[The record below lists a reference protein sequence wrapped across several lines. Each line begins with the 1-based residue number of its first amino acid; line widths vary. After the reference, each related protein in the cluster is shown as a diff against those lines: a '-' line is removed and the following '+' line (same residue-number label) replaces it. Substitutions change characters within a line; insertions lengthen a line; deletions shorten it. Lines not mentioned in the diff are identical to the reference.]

1 MNKTNCFRYSFF
13 LIFLLLL
20 NSYTS
25 RIQAIDRPGP
35 NLRRAFLIGVFRGGC
50 YWAAPFFHAA
60 ATNDVSKIQDFL
72 NKQRAVI
79 NISDTASKTALMIA
93 AENGHTAAIETL
105 CTNGANLNATTREGK
120 TALMFAAENGHTA
133 AIETLCTKGANLHAT
148 TREGKTALMIAAE
161 NGHTAAIETLCTKG
175 ANPFATTN
183 KGKTALMI
191 AAENGHTAAIE
202 TLCTKGATATPE
214 LLITINHP
222 DSLKTLL
229 NYVKNE
235 ISTHGEYPG
244 YNALHVGALKN
255 QIEKVEVL
263 LSKCD
268 IDYKTAYRT
277 TWDSIDVT
285 KTALMLAAQA
295 GHSTMVKLLL
305 DRGASVD
312 TPDKRGTTALML
324 AAQAGDEAIVQL
336 LLDSDASVDTP
347 NKRGETALMLA
358 ATQRNLYEKKP
369 ILQQK
374 ILEKLLIKGANID
387 AQDSQGQTSLIKI
400 IKKEEEKEEEEE
412 EIIRFYPKPA
422 SLKVVI
428 INFLL
433 EQGAKAE
440 IRDLTGKNAIDYAI
454 EILDSSSN
462 SLLESELIK
471 MVKAGNI
478 QQTMRILER
487 LKKAVKPQAFVAQ
500 KNYINHTDAT
510 GNSLLMLAAKNG
522 HLALVK
528 ELIKMDAS
536 VNMQNNKNKTALMLA
551 LKAHKD
557 NQDKT
562 NLEII
567 AALLAH
573 PDINVNLRDNDHH
586 DTLHYATSRGLLD
599 IVQNFAKKP
608 VTEIEKVLSLLRPV
622 PGIPEV
628 RAQTPDS
635 LRKVQTTVIRKDV
648 ATGTNKIPS
657 SAHASEIIEQQEEQQ
672 PPAIRRS
679 PKNSMQKIRF
689 AVMISAAMASI
700 IHSLKSKKN
709 RRLAGTALTQL
720 FKKNTQSLT
729 PKEQKIIKSLQ
740 RTYGISGAV
749 LTAAAVS
756 ALLAR

>member
-1 MNKTNCFRYSFF
+1 MNKTNSFRYSFF

-25 RIQAIDRPGP
+25 RIQAIDEPGP

-50 YWAAPFFHAA
+50 NWAAPFFHAA

-105 CTNGANLNATTREGK
+105 WTNGANLNATTREGK

-295 GHSTMVKLLL
+295 G
-305 DRGASVD
+305 
-312 TPDKRGTTALML
+312 
-324 AAQAGDEAIVQL
+324 DEAIVQL

-412 EIIRFYPKPA
+412 ERIRFYPKPA

-740 RTYGISGAV
+740 RTYGISGAA